1 MKKQLSDREIRRRRR
16 IRSQC
21 MAYTVLVLLLILVG
35 TGVYYGVDVVTEQ
48 VMSYQEKVDDAME
61 EAQSRVEEDASES
74 LFEETQVAETQSTEM
89 EQETQTTPQEETT
102 DPLDEL
108 VDALLADM
116 PIEDKVAGLFVVSPE
131 AITGVG
137 TAIQAGDST
146 KNALEENPV
155 GGLIYADKNI
165 KSDEQFL
172 EMLTN
177 TRSYSKYPLFL
188 AVSKEAGAYE
198 TPRASELADMT
209 AASEAYTTIAQKLQ
223 TYGINMNLAPV
234 ADIVSENGNS
244 DLQGRTFG
252 SDASAATTRVNA
264 AISALDEYGIN
275 AVLLTFPG
283 EGSIDSNRN
292 ITKSLEEFKNSEF
305 ITYQAAITAG
315 VDCVMVSSL
324 TASALTGDETPCTL
338 STTVITKILREQFGF
353 EGVVVTDYL
362 NSAEIT
368 SRYSSADAVIKALE
382 AGADVLL
389 EPKNYKEAY
398 QAVLDAVNNGTISQE
413 RINESLHRIYRVK
426 YQDALDE

>member
-1 MKKQLSDREIRRRRR
+1 MKKQLSDREIRRKRR
-16 IRSQC
+16 IRSQRR
-21 MAYTVLVLLLILVG
+21 AYTVLVLLLILIGVG
-35 TGVYYGVDVVTEQ
+35 IYYGVDFVSEQ
-48 VMSYQEKVDDAME
+48 VMKYQAKVDHAMQATSNDVEDGTEMFTE
-61 EAQSRVEEDASES
+61 EMQSSETS
-74 LFEETQVAETQSTEM
+74 STEAI
-89 EQETQTTPQEETT
+89 QEEQTVVPENAV

-116 PIEDKVAGLFVVSPE
+116 PIEDKIAGLFVVSPE

-137 TAIQAGDST
+137 TVIQAGNST
-146 KNALEENPV
+146 KQALEENPV
-155 GGLIYADKNI
+155 GGLIYRDKNI

-177 TRSYSKYPLFL
+177 TRSFSKYPLFL
-188 AVSKEAGAYE
+188 AVSKEAGAYQ
-198 TPRASELADMT
+198 TTVTSELNDTT
-209 AASEAYTTIAQKLQ
+209 AVSDVYTTIAQKLQ
-223 TYGINMNLAPV
+223 TYGINMNLAPI
-234 ADIVSENGNS
+234 ADTVSENGNS
-244 DLQGRTFG
+244 ELQGRTFG
-252 SDASAATTRVNA
+252 SDASAATSLVNA
-264 AISALDEYGIN
+264 AVNALEQQDIS

-283 EGSIDSNRN
+283 EGSIDSNKN

-338 STTVITKILREQFGF
+338 SATVITQTLREQLGF
-353 EGVVVTDYL
+353 EGVVMTDYL
-362 NSAEIT
+362 NSEEIT
-368 SRYSSADAVIKALE
+368 RRYSSADAAIKALE
-382 AGADVLL
+382 AGADILL

-413 RINESLHRIYRVK
+413 RIDESLHRIYRVK

>member
-1 MKKQLSDREIRRRRR
+1 MKKQLSDREIRRKRR
-16 IRSQC
+16 IRSQRR
-21 MAYTVLVLLLILVG
+21 AYTVLVLLLILIGVG
-35 TGVYYGVDVVTEQ
+35 IYYGVDFVSEQ
-48 VMSYQEKVDDAME
+48 VMKYQAKVDNAMQATSNDVEDGTEMFTE
-61 EAQSRVEEDASES
+61 EVQSSETS
-74 LFEETQVAETQSTEM
+74 STEAI
-89 EQETQTTPQEETT
+89 QEEQTVVPENAV

-116 PIEDKVAGLFVVSPE
+116 PIEDKIAGLFVVSPE

-137 TAIQAGDST
+137 TVIQAGNST
-146 KNALEENPV
+146 KQALEENPV

-177 TRSYSKYPLFL
+177 TRSFSKYPLFL
-188 AVSKEAGAYE
+188 AVSKEAGAYQ
-198 TPRASELADMT
+198 TTATSELNDAT
-209 AASEAYTTIAQKLQ
+209 AVSDAYTTIAQKLQ

-252 SDASAATTRVNA
+252 SDASAATSLVNA
-264 AISALDEYGIN
+264 AVNALEQQDIS

-283 EGSIDSNRN
+283 EGSIDSNKN

-305 ITYQAAITAG
+305 ITYQAAINAG
-315 VDCVMVSSL
+315 VDCIMVSSL

-338 STTVITKILREQFGF
+338 STIVITQTLREQLGF
-353 EGVVVTDYL
+353 QGVVITDYL

-368 SRYSSADAVIKALE
+368 SRYSTAEAVIKALE

-398 QAVLDAVNNGTISQE
+398 QAVLAAVNNGTISQE
-413 RINESLHRIYRVK
+413 RIEESLHRIYRVK
-426 YQDALDE
+426 YQDALEK

>member
-21 MAYTVLVLLLILVG
+21 MAYTVLLLLLILIGV
-35 TGVYYGVDVVTEQ
+35 GVYFGMGFVSEQ
-48 VMSYQEKVDDAME
+48 VMNYQEKVDDAME
-61 EAQSRVEEDASES
+61 EAQSRVEEAASES
-74 LFEETQVAETQSTEM
+74 VSESMAVMEETQSVEAESDI
-89 EQETQTTPQEETT
+89 QTVPEDMV

-137 TAIQAGDST
+137 TAIQAGNST
-146 KNALEENPV
+146 KQALEANPV
-155 GGLIYADKNI
+155 GGLIYQDKNI

-177 TRSYSKYPLFL
+177 TRSFSKYPLFL
-188 AVSKEAGAYE
+188 AVSKEAGAYQ

-209 AASEAYTTIAQKLQ
+209 AASDAYTTIAQKLQ

-264 AISALDEYGIN
+264 AIQVLDEHDIS

-283 EGSIDSNRN
+283 EGSIDSNKN

-324 TASALTGDETPCTL
+324 TASSLTGDDTPCTL
-338 STTVITKILREQFGF
+338 SSVVITQTLREQLGF
-353 EGVVVTDYL
+353 QGVVVTDFL
-362 NSAEIT
+362 NEATIT
-368 SRYSSADAVIKALE
+368 SRYSSAEAAIKALE

-389 EPKNYKEAY
+389 EPKNYQEAY

-413 RINESLHRIYRVK
+413 RIDESLHRIYRVK
-426 YQDALDE
+426 YQDALEE